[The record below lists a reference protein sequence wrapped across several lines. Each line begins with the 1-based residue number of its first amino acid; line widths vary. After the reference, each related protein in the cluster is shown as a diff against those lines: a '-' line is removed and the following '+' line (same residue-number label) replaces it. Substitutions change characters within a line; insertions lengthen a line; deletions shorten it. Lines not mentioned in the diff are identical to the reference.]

1 MARRHRENAVRV
13 CRYCLRLSDRTGK
26 VGVDRQR
33 AEQGRMGMEAA
44 DRAARIVRT
53 VIETLKPGF
62 AVKLWNG
69 ERIGPAT
76 GPVVTINDQDI
87 VWQVMRRPNLS
98 TLIEMWISKTIDVE
112 DGSLFDFYAL
122 PANGKLRTKLKSL
135 PKLAVLRDLP
145 AVLFSRKQM
154 TTRTDLSGRNP
165 FVSGSNR
172 QAIQHHYDISNAFYR
187 LFLDERMVY
196 SCGYFTDFAN
206 GIDQA
211 QKDKLDHI
219 CRKLRLKPGE
229 KLLDIGCGWGAMLI
243 HAAKNYGVVGHGV
256 SLSEAQTQLARERIR
271 AEGLEDRITIEI
283 KSYAELSGS
292 FDKISSIGMFEH
304 LGLANHAAYF
314 SAIRRLL
321 KPGGIYLHHAI
332 TRRDKGSIKKTLRK
346 GPEFKALIKYI
357 FPGGELDTI
366 GMTLGNLEA
375 HGFLVYDVE
384 NLREHYARTCRLWAE
399 RLHARFD
406 EAIAEVGEA
415 KARLWLL
422 YLTGC
427 SITFERASA
436 QIFQTV
442 VTKRARGPSGLPPTR
457 ADLYR

>member
-1 MARRHRENAVRV
+1 MDATE
-13 CRYCLRLSDRTGK
+13 
-26 VGVDRQR
+26 
-33 AEQGRMGMEAA
+33 
-44 DRAARIVRT
+44 RAARIVRT
-53 VIETLKPGF
+53 VIGALKPGF
-62 AVKLWNG
+62 AVRLWTG
-69 ERIGPAT
+69 ERIGQAG
-76 GPVVTINDQDI
+76 GPVLAINDQDI
-87 VWQVMRRPNLS
+87 VWQLARRPNFS
-98 TLIEMWISKTIDVE
+98 TLLEMWISKTIDVE
-112 DGSLFDFYAL
+112 DGSLFDLYAL
-122 PANGKLRTKLKSL
+122 PSQGKLRLKAL
-135 PKLAVLRDLP
+135 PKLAILRDLP
-145 AVLFSRKQM
+145 AVLFSRRQM
-154 TTRTDLSGRNP
+154 TKRADLAGRNP
-165 FVSGSNR
+165 FVSGSNK
-172 QAIQHHYDISNAFYR
+172 QAIEHHYDISNAFYR

-196 SCGYFTDFAN
+196 TCAYFTDFTN

-219 CRKLRLKPGE
+219 CRKLRLKPGDR
-229 KLLDIGCGWGAMLI
+229 LLDIGCGWGAMLI
-243 HAAKNYGVVGHGV
+243 HAAKHYGAIGHGV
-256 SLSEAQTQLARERIR
+256 SLSEEQTRLARERIR
-271 AEGLEDRITIEI
+271 AEGLEDRITIDI
-283 KSYAELSGS
+283 KSYTELDGS
-292 FDKISSIGMFEH
+292 YDKISSIGMFEH
-304 LGLANHAAYF
+304 LGLANHDAYF
-314 SAIRRLL
+314 SAVHRLL

-332 TRRDKGSIKKTLRK
+332 TRRSKGDIKKTLRK
-346 GPEFKALIKYI
+346 GPEYKALLKYI

-399 RLHARFD
+399 RLQARFD
-406 EAIAEVGEA
+406 EAVAEVGEA

>member
-1 MARRHRENAVRV
+1 
-13 CRYCLRLSDRTGK
+13 
-26 VGVDRQR
+26 
-33 AEQGRMGMEAA
+33 MEAA
-44 DRAARIVRT
+44 ERAARIVRT

-122 PANGKLRTKLKSL
+122 PAQGKLRAKLKSL

-154 TTRTDLSGRNP
+154 TARTDLSGRNP

-172 QAIQHHYDISNAFYR
+172 QAIQHHYDISNVFYR

-229 KLLDIGCGWGAMLI
+229 RLLDIGCGWGAMLI

-314 SAIRRLL
+314 STIRRLL

-375 HGFLVYDVE
+375 HGLLVYDVE

>member
-1 MARRHRENAVRV
+1 
-13 CRYCLRLSDRTGK
+13 
-26 VGVDRQR
+26 
-33 AEQGRMGMEAA
+33 MEAA
-44 DRAARIVRT
+44 ERAARIVRT
-53 VIETLKPGF
+53 VIETLQPGF
-62 AVKLWNG
+62 AVRLWTG

-76 GPVVTINDQDI
+76 GPVLTINDQDI

-112 DGSLFDFYAL
+112 GGSLFDFYAL
-122 PANGKLRTKLKSL
+122 PSHGKLRMKLKSL

-154 TTRTDLSGRNP
+154 TARTDLSGRNP

-229 KLLDIGCGWGAMLI
+229 RLLDIGCGWGAMLI

-256 SLSEAQTQLARERIR
+256 SLSEAQTELARERIR
-271 AEGLEDRITIEI
+271 SEGLEDRIAIEI

-314 SAIRRLL
+314 STIHRLL

-332 TRRDKGSIKKTLRK
+332 TRRDKGSMKKTLRK

>member
-1 MARRHRENAVRV
+1 
-13 CRYCLRLSDRTGK
+13 
-26 VGVDRQR
+26 
-33 AEQGRMGMEAA
+33 MEAA

-62 AVKLWNG
+62 AVKLWTG

-76 GPVVTINDQDI
+76 GPVLTINDQDI

-112 DGSLFDFYAL
+112 GGSLFDFYAL
-122 PANGKLRTKLKSL
+122 PSHGKLRTKLKAL

-154 TTRTDLSGRNP
+154 TARTDLSGRNP

-206 GIDQA
+206 DIDQA

-256 SLSEAQTQLARERIR
+256 SLSEAQTELARERIR

-314 SAIRRLL
+314 STIHRLL

-436 QIFQTV
+436 QVFQTV

>member
-1 MARRHRENAVRV
+1 
-13 CRYCLRLSDRTGK
+13 
-26 VGVDRQR
+26 
-33 AEQGRMGMEAA
+33 MEAA
-44 DRAARIVRT
+44 ERAARIVRT

-122 PANGKLRTKLKSL
+122 PAQGKLRAKLKSL

-154 TTRTDLSGRNP
+154 TARTDLSGRNP

-187 LFLDERMVY
+187 LFLDDRMVY

-229 KLLDIGCGWGAMLI
+229 RLLDIGCGWGAMLI

-314 SAIRRLL
+314 STIRRLL

>member
-1 MARRHRENAVRV
+1 
-13 CRYCLRLSDRTGK
+13 
-26 VGVDRQR
+26 
-33 AEQGRMGMEAA
+33 MEAA
-44 DRAARIVRT
+44 ERAARIVRT

-122 PANGKLRTKLKSL
+122 PAQGKLRAKLKSL

-154 TTRTDLSGRNP
+154 TARTDLSGRNP

-187 LFLDERMVY
+187 LFLDDRMVY

-229 KLLDIGCGWGAMLI
+229 RLLDIGCGWGAMLI

>member
-1 MARRHRENAVRV
+1 
-13 CRYCLRLSDRTGK
+13 
-26 VGVDRQR
+26 
-33 AEQGRMGMEAA
+33 MEAA
-44 DRAARIVRT
+44 EKAARIVRT

-62 AVKLWNG
+62 AVRLWTG

-76 GPVVTINDQDI
+76 GPVLTINDQDI
-87 VWQVMRRPNLS
+87 VWQIVKRPSLS
-98 TLIEMWISKTIDVE
+98 TLIEMWISKTIDIE
-112 DGSLFDFYAL
+112 DGTIFDFYAL
-122 PANGKLRTKLKSL
+122 PSQGKLRTNLKSL
-135 PKLAVLRDLP
+135 PKMAILRDLP
-145 AVLFSRKQM
+145 SVLLARKQM
-154 TTRTDLSGRNP
+154 GARTDLSGRNP
-165 FVSGSNR
+165 YVSGSS
-172 QAIQHHYDISNAFYR
+172 QEAIQHHYDISNAFYR

-196 SCGYFTDFAN
+196 SCGYFKDFAN
-206 GIDQA
+206 GIDEA
-211 QKDKLDHI
+211 QVDKLDHI

-229 KLLDIGCGWGAMLI
+229 RLLDIGCGWGAMLI

-256 SLSEAQTQLARERIR
+256 SLSPAQTELARERIR

-283 KSYAELSGS
+283 KSYAELTGS

-304 LGLANHAAYF
+304 LGLANHATYF
-314 SAIRRLL
+314 KTIHRLL

-332 TRRDKGSIKKTLRK
+332 TRRSKGDIKKTLRK
-346 GPEFKALIKYI
+346 GPEFKALLKYI

-366 GMTLGNLEA
+366 GMTTGNLEA

-399 RLHARFD
+399 RLNERFD

-415 KARLWLL
+415 RARLWLL